1 MKISGIVKINPDG
14 SYTPVEKEIDMQTRI
29 NTLPI
34 IYEFEDEIE
43 KLGGKLSDLPRYE
56 TPTTQRA
63 IVTFPNG
70 YGIDFVVGFG
80 SYGLEAAIITHDDD
94 DWDIC
99 YDSPITDDVL
109 GYLNL
114 DDVSKL
120 LKRVSELEKTKQ

>member
-1 MKISGIVKINPDG
+1 
-14 SYTPVEKEIDMQTRI
+14 MQTRV

-34 IYEFEDEIE
+34 IYEFVDEIE
-43 KLGGKLSDLPRYE
+43 KLGGELSDLPRYE

-70 YGIDFVVGFG
+70 YGIDFVVGLG